1 MLKIIFDIYI
11 FILIF
16 LLLFVIT
23 AIIILGIHHN
33 MINLFIKMLLLLFYY
48 NILFSFLVFY
58 ILYIYFF
65 ISICDKDFRYR
76 CRVLGYVGLLILGV
90 LVSGVVIRRGFRYLG
105 NPFKRLNCYYY
116 YIKNINY

>member
-23 AIIILGIHHN
+23 IIIIINIHHN

-48 NILFSFLVFY
+48 NILFNFLLFH
-58 ILYIYFF
+58 ILYICFF
-65 ISICDKDFRYR
+65 ISICDKDIRYR
-76 CRVLGYVGLLILGV
+76 CHILGYVGLLILKV
-90 LVSGVVIRRGFRYLG
+90 MVSSFVICRGFKYLG

>member
-16 LLLFVIT
+16 LLLFAIT
-23 AIIILGIHHN
+23 VIIILGIHHN
-33 MINLFIKMLLLLFYY
+33 MINLFIRMLLLLFYY
-48 NILFSFLVFY
+48 NILFNFLVFH

-65 ISICDKDFRYR
+65 ISICDKDIRDR
-76 CRVLGYVGLLILGV
+76 CHILGYVGLLILGV
-90 LVSGVVIRRGFRYLG
+90 LVSGVVIFRGFRYLG

-116 YIKNINY
+116 YIKDINY